1 MSFNN
6 LQKLNSRLDTC
17 IELIVLQFF
26 AKILK
31 KVLSFFSNLP
41 FLPALSNTLSDT
53 FRNFGGFSVI
63 KISAGKIRG
72 ISQSGSLDI
81 SEFWIRIRI
90 ILCKP
95 HFHQSAL
102 KDPEFQFPQNICL
115 YRYWTLSHYLAT
127 KIFSWQCKQIW
138 VKPVNLFNP
147 KSKKK
152 TVVNSGNSWQPNT
165 RRRERKY
172 KSSLTTKT
180 TIQLA

>member
-1 MSFNN
+1 MGPWKPLIIIIFCHSVSFNN

-102 KDPEFQFPQNICL
+102 KDPELQDCRSHKTSL
-115 YRYWTLSHYLAT
+115 YIDT
-127 KIFSWQCKQIW
+127 
-138 VKPVNLFNP
+138 
-147 KSKKK
+147 
-152 TVVNSGNSWQPNT
+152 
-165 RRRERKY
+165 
-172 KSSLTTKT
+172 
-180 TIQLA
+180 